1 MGVFPA
7 ERARSRGRGAFGAVR
22 LRRKERLPARRSP
35 LRGLRGGCAALVFP
49 LRGNGQ
55 CSS

>member
-35 LRGLRGGCAALVFP
+35 LRGLRGGYAALVFP
-49 LRGNGQ
+49 LRGNSR